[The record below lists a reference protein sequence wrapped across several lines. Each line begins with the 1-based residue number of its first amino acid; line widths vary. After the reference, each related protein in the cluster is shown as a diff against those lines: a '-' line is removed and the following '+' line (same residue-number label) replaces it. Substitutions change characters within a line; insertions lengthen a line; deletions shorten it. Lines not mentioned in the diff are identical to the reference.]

1 MAVFLML
8 NYRCGSFFINIF
20 SILIIKLKL
29 NWASL
34 PVANSLVRKMPARS
48 VNSNYCK
55 EIDYIKLG
63 VIQILVLLMN
73 WISFVKGSNGLNVIT
88 YLFLIHGITLSF
100 TVGRNVSRQFLFS
113 MIQSH
118 VKPFRCL
125 SSFDPHFRFL
135 WCFFQVSISCR
146 SKVMLRSFI

>member
-29 NWASL
+29 NWSSL
-34 PVANSLVRKMPARS
+34 PVANSLVRKKLTRS
-48 VNSNYCK
+48 VNSNYCN
-55 EIDYIKLG
+55 EIDYI
-63 VIQILVLLMN
+63 QIKCDTNIGSWLN

-100 TVGRNVSRQFLFS
+100 TVGRNVSRQFLFF

-118 VKPFRCL
+118 VKPFCSL
-125 SSFDPHFRFL
+125 SSFGPHFCFL
-135 WCFFQVSISCR
+135 WCFFQVPISCR